1 MEIIIDKSNNILGY
15 SLVGTIKN
23 GIEISEDI
31 VPDSDFYDEPTKYC
45 YSKEEGFYI
54 NPNYQNVKLKEAKV
68 NKIAELSAL
77 CEQTIIDGVTI
88 EDKHYSMALTDQ
100 LNLESLKTTIMAG
113 AESVPYHANGESCRL
128 YTAESYLAVYN
139 ACALHKISQTTYFNQ
154 LRQYVDDLT
163 STEEVCAVSY
173 GQELTGK
180 YLEAYNQIM
189 DSLGAN

>member
-31 VPDSDFYDEPTKYC
+31 VPNSDFYDEPTKYC

-54 NPNYQNVKLKEAKV
+54 NPNYQDVKLKEAKV

-77 CEQTIIDGVTI
+77 CEQAIIDGVTI

-128 YTAESYLAVYN
+128 YTRDDFLTIYN
-139 ACALHKISQTTYFNQ
+139 ACAAHKIGCTTYFNQ
-154 LRQYVDDLT
+154 LRQYVEDM
-163 STEEVCAVSY
+163 VSADTVYTVTY

-189 DSLGAN
+189 NMQI

>member
-1 MEIIIDKSNNILGY
+1 MYIAIDKNNQIISY
-15 SLVGTIKN
+15 AKFGTLLN
-23 GIEISEDI
+23 GLKINEDI
-31 VPDSDFYDEPTKYC
+31 LPENFYDEPTKYC
-45 YSKEEGFYI
+45 YSEGEGFYI
-54 NPNYQNVKLKEAKV
+54 NPDYQDVKLKEAKV

-77 CEQTIIDGVTI
+77 CEQAIIDGVTI

-128 YTAESYLAVYN
+128 YTAESYLTVYN

-163 STEEVCAVSY
+163 SADEVCAVSY

>member
-1 MEIIIDKSNNILGY
+1 MQIEINDNNCIIGY
-15 SLVGTIKN
+15 STIAEMVN
-23 GIEISEDI
+23 GIEISEEI
-31 VPDSDFYDEPTKYC
+31 LPNDFFENPFKYC

-54 NPNYQNVKLKEAKV
+54 NPNYQNIKLKEAKV
-68 NKIAELSAL
+68 NKITELSAL
-77 CEQTIIDGVTI
+77 CEQAIIDGVTI

-113 AESVPYHANGESCRL
+113 AKTVPYHANGESCRL
-128 YTAESYLAVYN
+128 YTSDDFLTIYN
-139 ACALHKISQTTYFNQ
+139 ACAAHKISQTTYFNQ
-154 LRQYVDDLT
+154 LRQYVNDLT
-163 STEEVCAVSY
+163 SADEVCAVSY

>member
-1 MEIIIDKSNNILGY
+1 MQIEINDNNCIIGY
-15 SLVGTIKN
+15 STIAEMVN
-23 GIEISEDI
+23 GIEISEEI
-31 VPDSDFYDEPTKYC
+31 LPNDFFENPFKYC
-45 YSKEEGFYI
+45 YSEEDGFYI
-54 NPNYQNVKLKEAKV
+54 NPNYQNIKLKEAKV

-77 CEQTIIDGVTI
+77 CEQAIIDGVTI

-128 YTAESYLAVYN
+128 YTSDDFLTIYN
-139 ACALHKISQTTYFNQ
+139 ACAAHKISQTTYFNQ

-163 STEEVCAVSY
+163 SADEVCAVSY

>member
-1 MEIIIDKSNNILGY
+1 MQIEINDNNCIIGY
-15 SLVGTIKN
+15 STIAEMVN
-23 GIEISEDI
+23 GIEISEEI
-31 VPDSDFYDEPTKYC
+31 LPNDFFENPFKYC
-45 YSKEEGFYI
+45 YSEEDGFYI
-54 NPNYQNVKLKEAKV
+54 NPNYQNIKLKEAKV

-77 CEQTIIDGVTI
+77 CEQAIIDGVTI

-128 YTAESYLAVYN
+128 YTSDDFLTIYN
-139 ACALHKISQTTYFNQ
+139 ACAAHKISQTTYFNQ

-163 STEEVCAVSY
+163 STDEVCAVSY

>member
-1 MEIIIDKSNNILGY
+1 MYIAIDKNNQIISY
-15 SLVGTIKN
+15 AKFGTLLN
-23 GIEISEDI
+23 GLKINEDI
-31 VPDSDFYDEPTKYC
+31 LPENFYDEPTKYC

-68 NKIAELSAL
+68 NKITELSAL
-77 CEQTIIDGVTI
+77 CEQAIIDGVTI
-88 EDKHYSMALTDQ
+88 EGKHYSMALTDQ

-128 YTAESYLAVYN
+128 YTAESYLTVYN

-154 LRQYVDDLT
+154 LRQYVEDM
-163 STEEVCAVSY
+163 VSADTVYTVTY

-189 DSLGAN
+189 GSLGVK